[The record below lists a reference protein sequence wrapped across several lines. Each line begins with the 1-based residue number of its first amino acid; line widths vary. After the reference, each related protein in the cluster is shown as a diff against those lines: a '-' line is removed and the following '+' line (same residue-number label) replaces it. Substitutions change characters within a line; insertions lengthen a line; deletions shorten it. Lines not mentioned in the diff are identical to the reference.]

1 MRASTAVSMRP
12 ILSMIAL
19 ALALFGAASA
29 RADENDPPT
38 RAARLAYIEG
48 SVSFNPAG
56 TQDWVAPPV
65 NRPLTTGDQLWAD
78 RGGRAELQL
87 DGSSL
92 RMGASTSMAFLNLS
106 DHVTQVQLSAG
117 TLSVHVRQLYDQETY
132 EIDTPNLAFT
142 VLRPG
147 TYRISVDAD
156 AGTTTINVRRGQG
169 EVSGGGTAYSL
180 YEGEDDVFSGTD
192 QLTETAQYQS
202 PAPDSLDAW
211 SDGRDNRWENSRSA
225 RYVSPDVVGYQDLDD
240 HGTWSATR
248 EYGNVWIPRGVE
260 PGWAPYQSG
269 HWAYVPPWGYTWV
282 DDQPWG
288 FAPFHYGR
296 WIYTGQAWGWVPAPP
311 PGPDVVYVRPVYA
324 PALVAWVEVGAA
336 IAWFALGPRE
346 VYVPSYPVSRGY
358 VNAVNVSNTTVN
370 TTIVNNVYNT
380 TVINNNVTNITY
392 VNRTAPGAI
401 VGTTPQ
407 VLASGAHVA
416 RNRLPID
423 ARAVAAAPVRALPPP
438 VVPTRQAVLGPS
450 RPAAARPPATVTAR
464 PVVARTPPPPPPPS
478 VEQHLRALQNN
489 GGRPLSVAQVR
500 QLAPLP
506 AAAHAA
512 PVKLA
517 PPAKTLITP
526 KSEAAAPR
534 PAAEVANRAAEANRP
549 APAPPAHPAPAPPAR
564 SAPPPPE
571 HPAPAPPPRSAPPP
585 PEHPAPAPPARPAP
599 AITHVSEMPPAARP
613 RPPGEANST
622 LERQH
627 LQEQQRL
634 QAQQVAERQRIQ
646 QQQEAEHQRLLQQQA
661 DQARQRQLQA
671 QIEQQHRQQT
681 QELQQRHALEQQQ
694 IAERQQEQRRQQQ
707 VQPAP
712 ARPAAAPPRQQQVQ
726 PAPPRP
732 AAAPPRQPPND
743 RPAEPPRR

>member
-19 ALALFGAASA
+19 ALALFGAAST
-29 RADENDPPT
+29 RADENDPPA
-38 RAARLAYIEG
+38 RVARLGFIQG

-56 TQDWVAPPV
+56 TQDWVAAPV

-92 RMGASTSMAFLNLS
+92 RLGASTSMAFLNLS
-106 DHVTQVQLSAG
+106 DQATQVQLTAG
-117 TLSVHVRQLYDQETY
+117 TLLVHVRHLYDQETY

-142 VLRPG
+142 VLRAG
-147 TYRISVDAD
+147 TYRVTVDEN

-169 EVSGGGTAYSL
+169 EVTGGGTAYSL
-180 YEGEDDVFSGTD
+180 YEGEDDVFAGTD

-211 SDGRDNRWENSRSA
+211 SDGRDNRWDNSASA

-240 HGTWSATR
+240 HGSWTATP
-248 EYGNVWIPRGVE
+248 EYGHVWIPRGVE

-296 WIYTGQAWGWVPAPP
+296 WIHTGQAWGWCPAPP

-324 PALVAWVEVGAA
+324 PALVAWVTVGAGV
-336 IAWFALGPRE
+336 AWFALGPRE
-346 VYVPSYPVSRGY
+346 VYVPSYPVSREY

-380 TVINNNVTNITY
+380 TIINKTANNTNITY
-392 VNRTAPGAI
+392 VNRNAPGAI
-401 VGTTPQ
+401 VATSREAF
-407 VLASGAHVA
+407 ASAAPVA
-416 RNRLPID
+416 RNRLPVD
-423 ARAVAAAPVRALPPP
+423 TRAAAAAPVRAVAPP
-438 VVPTRQAVLGPS
+438 VVPTRQAVIGPS
-450 RPAAARPPATVTAR
+450 RAAPARPPASVIAR

-478 VEQHLRALQNN
+478 FEQHLRALQSN

-506 AAAHAA
+506 AAARAA

-526 KSEAAAPR
+526 RPAAAAPR
-534 PAAEVANRAAEANRP
+534 PAAELTNRPAEPNRP
-549 APAPPAHPAPAPPAR
+549 APPAPARPPVQTTPPRPPAPA
-564 SAPPPPE
+564 APPPAPAVAARAPE
-571 HPAPAPPPRSAPPP
+571 PAAAPHPAPAPPP
-585 PEHPAPAPPARPAP
+585 HPAPAV
-599 AITHVSEMPPAARP
+599 THVSEMPPMARGP
-613 RPPGEANST
+613 SPAEASSA

-634 QAQQVAERQRIQ
+634 QAQQSAERQRIQ
-646 QQQEAEHQRLLQQQA
+646 QQQEAEHQRLVLQQA
-661 DQARQRQLQA
+661 DQARQRQQA
-671 QIEQQHRQQT
+671 QIEQQHQQQT

-694 IAERQQEQRRQQQ
+694 MAQRQQQ
-707 VQPAP
+707 QRV
-712 ARPAAAPPRQQQVQ
+712 QQQVQ

-732 AAAPPRQPPND
+732 AAAPPRPPPTERPAAPSRQPPNE
-743 RPAEPPRR
+743 RPSEPPRR